1 MPELKFESQ
10 FFSGDGKAIPKEISL
25 LRFGPIVQCTVSLT
39 DNALLGYSDGR
50 VAPRPIKGFAMID
63 TGATF
68 TAIDTNTAANGGI
81 PQVSFAKT
89 STASDKN
96 LLVPTFDAKI
106 VCHCGQSAQTIS
118 FSSSNIIGVN
128 LTDIIGK
135 FREADTDFIL
145 LLGRDFL
152 KHTVLVY
159 DGGKGSFSLTI

>member
-1 MPELKFESQ
+1 MPELKFEPQ

-39 DNALLGYSDGR
+39 DNAQMAYSGDM
-50 VAPRPIKGFAMID
+50 VAPSPIKGLAMID

-68 TAIDTNTAANGGI
+68 TSIDTNTAVNAGF
-81 PQVSFAKT
+81 PQVGVSST
-89 STASDKN
+89 STASHKN

-118 FSSSNIIGVN
+118 FSSSNILGAN
-128 LTDIIGK
+128 LADMLGR
-135 FREADTDFIL
+135 FREANTDFIL

-152 KHTVLVY
+152 SSTVLVY
-159 DGGKGSFSLTI
+159 EGSKGRVSLTI